1 MGNFETELN
10 KKNMFPD
17 GEREDNIMSSFQ
29 IIAGRLRLSQLI
41 LNRLLVQSKMMK
53 YCMMELTVQLLNPNS
68 ISIDRRLEYM
78 I

>member
-1 MGNFETELN
+1 
-10 KKNMFPD
+10 MFPD

-29 IIAGRLRLSQLI
+29 IIAGCLRLSQLI